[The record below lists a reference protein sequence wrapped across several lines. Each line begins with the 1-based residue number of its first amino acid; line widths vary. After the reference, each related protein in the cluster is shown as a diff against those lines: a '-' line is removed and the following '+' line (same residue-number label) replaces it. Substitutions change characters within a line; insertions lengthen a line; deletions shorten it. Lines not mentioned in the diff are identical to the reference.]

1 MKKFIYQALTLLGL
15 INLHA
20 NAATNANTFYES
32 DKRMQIVASSDGVNT
47 YIQAEPGLIIQ
58 GATADGDRL
67 IVPGSPSTIQG
78 QMVGRPVTFSL
89 HSPQSVQVA
98 ALSSS
103 TNAESIA
110 LKARVLELELE
121 AKESTLA
128 AKNKALMVAGAPKQ
142 VAATVAS
149 SASVGDPSSAAPLQT
164 AAANTDSVAK
174 AYPVASAVAVEAQTW
189 IVNPSNNNLRQLFNA
204 WAKVA
209 NWTSFWEIDS
219 DIPINAKDSV
229 SGDFKTAV
237 RYVLSSTELSDTP
250 LKPCFYTNSVVRVVS
265 KTTKCDPSE

>member
-1 MKKFIYQALTLLGL
+1 MKKIIYHALVLLGL
-15 INLHA
+15 VNSHA
-20 NAATNANTFYES
+20 GAATNDNTFYES
-32 DKRMQIVASSDGVNT
+32 DKRMQIVARSDGVNT

-78 QMVGRPVTFSL
+78 QMVGRPITFSL
-89 HSPQSVQVA
+89 HSPQTVQVA
-98 ALSSS
+98 SLSPS

-110 LKARVLELELE
+110 LKARVLELELQ

-128 AKNKALMVAGAPKQ
+128 AKSKALMAASAPKQ
-142 VAATVAS
+142 LASTNTGSAAL
-149 SASVGDPSSAAPLQT
+149 GDPSSNAPIQT
-164 AAANTDSVAK
+164 AAASTDSAAM
-174 AYPVASAVAVEAQTW
+174 AYPVASAAAVQAQTW
-189 IVNPSNNNLRQLFNA
+189 LVNPSTNNLRQLFNA

-209 NWTSFWEIDS
+209 NWTSFWEVDS

-237 RYVLSSTELSDTP
+237 RYVLSSTELGDTP
-250 LKPCFYTNSVVRVVS
+250 LKPCFYTNSVVRVVR